1 MLKSMLINILIIL
14 ALVGAYYTNFFGWMA
29 GRGALITAIVLVI
42 AALIAALK
50 ILGNPF
56 GKADD
61 DDDK

>member
-1 MLKSMLINILIIL
+1 MIKNMLVNILIIL
-14 ALVGAYYTNFFGWMA
+14 ALAAAYYANFFSWIA